1 MHLQE
6 GKKEVSQSD
15 FRLFLPNPCLKL
27 LASMATGQE
36 STLLGTGSVGMNG
49 PFLWTRL
56 GDTSMPFSV
65 VKIEIQKAGLT
76 ISLTPFF
83 TV

>member
-1 MHLQE
+1 MPSPE
-6 GKKEVSQSD
+6 EKKDKSQND
-15 FRLFLPNPCLKL
+15 FRLSLPGPCLKL
-27 LASMATGQE
+27 LASMVTGQE

-49 PFLWTRL
+49 PFLWMRL

-65 VKIEIQKAGLT
+65 AKIEIQKAGLT
-76 ISLTPFF
+76 ISLTPYF